1 MLNMLRF
8 SRYWAVLCLT
18 LAVGVVF
25 SAAADAAELMAVRFG
40 PNGEQT
46 RVVFDLDGGSVY
58 AISGD
63 AAGEGRIFIDFTDL
77 AVEKPARV
85 FKSGKGHVA
94 RYGFADSP
102 DGAASER
109 RTRAVL
115 ELNKTA
121 RIKKAFMIPPAGKIS
136 KHRLVVDLQTADT
149 QAFLASLPARGESRY
164 PDLAA
169 VIERAT
175 ADPGGSA
182 GRGAASSVPALTIPP
197 APSHKEAAA
206 SRTAGTAARLAAAG
220 APKVIVIDP
229 GHGGVDPGAQGQRG
243 TYEKTVNLAAA
254 LELEKIM
261 KARGGYKVVLTRRGD
276 ETIRPD
282 RREALARE
290 AGADLFISIHADAIP
305 QPQIRGAS
313 VYTLSEK
320 GVARSANL
328 ARSQGNFH
336 VYDLDL
342 EDYDDVVSGILFDK
356 AQDSTNTASS
366 KFARKLVDNLTG
378 KTPMLNRSHR
388 TANFR
393 VLLAPDVPAVLLEMA
408 FISNSKDEK
417 NLNSQKWR
425 RMVMT
430 GTADA
435 IDQYFSEGAQFQRVA
450 NSVDGSAH

>member
-1 MLNMLRF
+1 MLEKMRF
-8 SRYWAVLCLT
+8 SFWKYPLFLA
-18 LAVGVVF
+18 LAVGFIF
-25 SAAADAAELMAVRFG
+25 SAAGHAAELMTVRFG
-40 PNGEQT
+40 PDAEKT
-46 RVVFDLDGGSVY
+46 RVVFDLDGGSAYSV
-58 AISGD
+58 SGD
-63 AAGEGRIFIDFTDL
+63 GAGAGRIFIDFDDL
-77 AVEKPARV
+77 EVDRPARL
-85 FKSGKGHVA
+85 FKDGKGHIA

-102 DGAASER
+102 GG

-115 ELNKTA
+115 ELKKTA
-121 RIKKAFMIPPAGKIS
+121 RINKVFMIAPAGNVS
-136 KHRLVVDLQTADT
+136 KHRLVVDVQSADNKS
-149 QAFLASLPARGESRY
+149 AFLASLPKTPISEAVSEESRY

-169 VIERAT
+169 VIEQAT
-175 ADPGGSA
+175 ADA
-182 GRGAASSVPALTIPP
+182 GNGVPPPALPALTIPS
-197 APSHKEAAA
+197 APSRKEASAPRA
-206 SRTAGTAARLAAAG
+206 PLNAPMNTN
-220 APKVIVIDP
+220 APKVVVIDP

-243 TYEKTVNLAAA
+243 TFEKTVNLAAA
-254 LELEKIM
+254 LQLEKILT
-261 KARGGYKVVLTRRGD
+261 ARGGYKVVLTRRGD
-276 ETIRPD
+276 ATIKPD

-356 AQDSTNTASS
+356 AQDSTNTASA
-366 KFARKLVDNLTG
+366 KFARKLVDNLSG

-408 FISNSKDEK
+408 FISNAKDEK
-417 NLNSQKWR
+417 NLNSAKWR
-425 RMVMT
+425 RTVMT
-430 GTADA
+430 AAADA
-435 IDQYFSEGAQFQRVA
+435 IDQYFNEREQFQRVA
-450 NSVDGSAH
+450 NSADGGAR